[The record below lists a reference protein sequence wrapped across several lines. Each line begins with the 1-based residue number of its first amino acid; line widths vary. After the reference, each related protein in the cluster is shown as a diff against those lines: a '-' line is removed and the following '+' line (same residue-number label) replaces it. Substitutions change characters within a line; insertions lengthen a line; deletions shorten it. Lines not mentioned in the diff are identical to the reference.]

1 MIVETTFQP
10 GTILAEEGKP
20 FKQNLYIV
28 RSGVVAIANDDSV
41 IKAISRTPTTLVISS
56 SGEQMVSS
64 VHELLLYYEQER
76 RAVSS
81 QEKTQ

>member
-41 IKAISRTPTTLVISS
+41 IKANLKDADYFGDKFLRGTDGFISTRAITLLRTGTACGV
-56 SGEQMVSS
+56 
-64 VHELLLYYEQER
+64 
-76 RAVSS
+76 
-81 QEKTQ
+81 